1 METTFCELRAKDV
14 INVIDGK
21 RLGHIIDLR
30 LSASGK
36 VLGIIV
42 PGAKR
47 IFKSN
52 NASDNIYILWNDV
65 VKIGEDAILVELCG
79 EKPPCC

>member
-1 METTFCELRAKDV
+1 MEVTFCELRNKDV

-21 RLGHIIDLR
+21 RLGHILDLR
-30 LSASGK
+30 ISVAGK

-42 PGAKR
+42 PGNKK
-47 IFKSN
+47 IFKSS
-52 NASDNIYILWNDV
+52 AAADNIYIRWNNI

-79 EKPPCC
+79 DVPEIC